1 MGEFSKGQDPAKSK
15 QEELAGAQGNPQ
27 GGHAPKKEVEEKQQR
42 QQGDR
47 DLGEDSHAQTDSQGM
62 K

>member
-1 MGEFSKGQDPAKSK
+1 MGEFSKGEDPAKLA
-15 QEELAGAQGNPQ
+15 QEELAGIQGGPQ
-27 GGHAPKKEVEEKQQR
+27 GGHSRQKEVEEKQQR

-47 DLGEDSHAQTDSQGM
+47 DLGEDSHGQPDSQGM